1 MDIPPS
7 RYTKINWNDFLITII
22 KKSRKDQESCAW
34 IFVDIKND
42 EWNIIEVKN
51 VGLTGQSKRHTF
63 APDKKDFA
71 KAKRLA
77 RKNGWTRIGC
87 VHTHVVNNDEEAEYQ
102 MRPSEADLKYARKF
116 NDIIRGI
123 VVVKFDWH
131 KNGIIYGMIWLDQY
145 GTILMREIYE

>member
-1 MDIPPS
+1 MEIPPS
-7 RYTKINWNDFLITII
+7 RYTKIIWNDFLINII

-51 VGLTGQSKRHTF
+51 VGLNGESIRHTF
-63 APDKKDFA
+63 APNKKDFA

-102 MRPSEADLKYARKF
+102 MRPSESDLKYAKKF
-116 NDIIRGI
+116 NDVIRGI
-123 VVVKFDWH
+123 FVIKFDWH
-131 KNGIIYGMIWLDQY
+131 KTGKIYGIIWLDQY
-145 GTILMREIYE
+145 GTILMRTIYE